1 MKASVSQSLL
11 QNSRS
16 EVNGDNCKVNKIY
29 EYSVYEHTQSLCC
42 SDTVWYTV
50 YMIYKDCTGS

>member
-16 EVNGDNCKVNKIY
+16 EWG
-29 EYSVYEHTQSLCC
+29 
-42 SDTVWYTV
+42 
-50 YMIYKDCTGS
+50 